1 MLAVLQRLFSP
12 DMQESIFEKGK
23 ECDTA
28 TRDALR
34 GLPISALH
42 PCWLLCHRTHVCGQF
57 FDSEEASLSQVADDH
72 LRQ

>member
-12 DMQESIFEKGK
+12 DMQESIFEEG
-23 ECDTA
+23 EEYDTA
-28 TRDALR
+28 NRDALQ

-42 PCWLLCHRTHVCGQF
+42 PCWPLRHGTRVCGHF